1 MQTREYVQIVL
12 VPLFGL
18 IATLAIGFTA
28 LLWQGGG
35 LEDRL
40 QNVENRVYDQGEHL
54 QALDRRVHAVEQGM
68 QTLDRRM
75 QTMEQG
81 MQAMEQRMQTMEQGM
96 QAMEQRMHT
105 IEADVS
111 VIKAQII
118 DMNAV
123 LAQLL
128 ALNDRQAEREPAAEP
143 DQESAP

>member
-75 QTMEQG
+75 QTMEQ
-81 MQAMEQRMQTMEQGM
+81 RMQTMEQGM

-143 DQESAP
+143 GRESAP

>member
-75 QTMEQG
+75 Q
-81 MQAMEQRMQTMEQGM
+81 AMEQRMQTMERGM

-143 DQESAP
+143 DRESAP